1 MTDLERL
8 SRVEKR
14 AKEAE
19 LTLEQLKKYVEIL
32 KNNSDQSTI
41 GSAKTEIQHLSEEN
55 RKLEKEIEKLRETLV
70 TLEIKNGVAQVPHPS
85 AVKTIAVMREDE
97 VAQATPLGA
106 VAQQTALPLPA
117 KENVQVARSQDHVSN
132 SEENTKKKGSKET
145 ITQEKKK
152 DVVSESK
159 PKKKSD
165 DSAAKKAGDEES
177 NDETVDVSKLD
188 LRIGRILSANR
199 HPDADSLYVE
209 EVDVGEPKARTVV
222 SGLVK
227 HVPLEEMQNRM
238 VVLLCNLK
246 PAKMRGVTSEA
257 MVMCGSSPEKVE
269 IIDPPPG
276 SLPGDRVT
284 FKGYS
289 GAPDTQ
295 LNPKKKIFEQVQPE
309 LRVSEEGVACYC
321 GVPFTVEGK
330 GVCQVASMK
339 NSAIK

>member
-1 MTDLERL
+1 MTDVERL

-19 LTLEQLKKYVEIL
+19 LTLEQLKKYVEVL
-32 KNNSDQSTI
+32 KNSSDKSTI

-55 RKLEKEIEKLRETLV
+55 GKLEKEIERLRETLV
-70 TLEIKNGVAQVPHPS
+70 TLEIKNGVAQVPPPR
-85 AVKTIAVMREDE
+85 AVRTIAVTREDG
-97 VAQATPLGA
+97 VVQGTPPGA

-117 KENVQVARSQDHVSN
+117 EEEARSKDLVTN
-132 SEENTKKKGSKET
+132 SEESTKKVSKET
-145 ITQEKKK
+145 TTQEKKN
-152 DVVSESK
+152 ESK
-159 PKKKSD
+159 LKKKPD
-165 DSAAKKAGDEES
+165 DPAAKKAGDDES
-177 NDETVDVSKLD
+177 NDEIVDVSKLD
-188 LRIGRILSANR
+188 MRIGRILNANR

-209 EVDVGEPKARTVV
+209 EVDVGEPKTRTVV

-227 HVPLEEMQNRM
+227 HVPLEGMQNRL

-276 SLPGDRVT
+276 SVPGDRVT
-284 FKGYS
+284 FKGYP
-289 GAPDTQ
+289 GVPDAQ

-309 LRVSEEGVACYC
+309 LRVSEEGVACYR
-321 GVPFTVEGK
+321 GVPFMVEGK
-330 GVCQVASMK
+330 GVCKVAGMR